1 MTKPATYHWEFKARF
16 RRNAFG
22 WRSQPAIQRIKQAV
36 SEIKKMARG
45 DVVLAADGA
54 VMLLER
60 LSPALEKVDSSS
72 GSIGTAVNHAI
83 DDLVPIIANA
93 PADPA
98 TRDGWLERLWA
109 ALEADEMPY
118 IETLGGFWGELCAS
132 KAVSS
137 QWADRLMSRTRSALN
152 PEGGLDPYFHGSS
165 ACLSALYESERYQDI
180 VDILQVD
187 TIWAYKRWVV
197 RALTA
202 MGKKSDALRY
212 AGVLPWTLDP
222 ERRRRLHVRGD
233 PAVPRGSFRRHTSAT
248 ARETSGPEHTS
259 LHSAPYP
266 GSTRIRLL
274 QRYWRIS

>member
-1 MTKPATYHWEFKARF
+1 MTKPETYHWEFKARF

-36 SEIKKMARG
+36 SEIKKMARS

-72 GSIGTAVNHAI
+72 GAIGTAVSHAI

-98 TRDGWLERLWA
+98 TRDVWLERLWA
-109 ALEADEMPY
+109 ALEADKIPY
-118 IETLGGFWGELCAS
+118 VEVLAGFWGELCAS
-132 KAVSS
+132 KAGSS

-152 PEGGLDPYFHGSS
+152 SEGSLDRYFHGTS

-187 TIWAYKRWVV
+187 TIWAYKALGRESADGDGQEV
-197 RALTA
+197 RRAP
-202 MGKKSDALRY
+202 LRR
-212 AGVLPWTLDP
+212 VLPWTLDP
-222 ERRRRLHVRGD
+222 ERRRRLHVRRD
-233 PAVPRGSFRRHTSAT
+233 PAVLGTRR
-248 ARETSGPEHTS
+248 
-259 LHSAPYP
+259 
-266 GSTRIRLL
+266 
-274 QRYWRIS
+274 